1 MTKPLAQ
8 CGTTSGERRHRR
20 ERTPVCDACRA
31 ARNEDQRQRKAA
43 QYVPQLAY
51 VGGWIRDGLVLRPA
65 MPRRPE

>member
-1 MTKPLAQ
+1 MTKPLAK

-20 ERTPVCDACRA
+20 EHTPVCDACRE
-31 ARNEDQRQRKAA
+31 ARHAYDRGRTRNNYRPE
-43 QYVPQLAY
+43 LAY